1 MDETIMMRVWMDETI
16 MMRGMDGCDH
26 HDEGYGWMRPS

>member
-1 MDETIMMRVWMDETI
+1 MDETI

-26 HDEGYGWMRPS
+26 HDEGYGWMKTIMMRGMDG